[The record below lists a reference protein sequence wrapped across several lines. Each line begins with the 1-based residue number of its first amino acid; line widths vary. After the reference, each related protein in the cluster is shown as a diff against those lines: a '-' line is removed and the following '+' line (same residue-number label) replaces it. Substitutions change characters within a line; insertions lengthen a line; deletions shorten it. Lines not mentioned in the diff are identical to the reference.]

1 MIGYQIMLIGYDFD
15 CCFNKKRVSLQK
27 KGCTSAIEVN
37 FIALGLHFLCIVKQ
51 IYRIMVIVSTR
62 DFRTNQTKYL
72 NLAKAGEHVVLKS
85 RAGSFRIF
93 PDDGGDTID
102 APRDLIKELR
112 NALTEVK
119 EAIAGKRKLQSAD
132 SLLDEL

>member
-1 MIGYQIMLIGYDFD
+1 
-15 CCFNKKRVSLQK
+15 
-27 KGCTSAIEVN
+27 
-37 FIALGLHFLCIVKQ
+37 
-51 IYRIMVIVSTR
+51 MVVVSTR

-93 PDDGGDTID
+93 PDDGSGNIETS
-102 APRDLIKELR
+102 RDLMKELR

-119 EAIAGKRKLQSAD
+119 EVIAGKRKLQSAD
-132 SLLDEL
+132 SLLNEL

>member
-1 MIGYQIMLIGYDFD
+1 M
-15 CCFNKKRVSLQK
+15 
-27 KGCTSAIEVN
+27 
-37 FIALGLHFLCIVKQ
+37 
-51 IYRIMVIVSTR
+51 MVVISTR

-85 RAGSFRIF
+85 RAGNFRIL
-93 PDDGGDTID
+93 PDDGSNSFDSS
-102 APRDLIKELR
+102 RDLMKELK

-119 EAIAGKRKLQSAD
+119 EAIAGKRKLQSAE